1 MWECGDSNQTPRIRL
16 ESEPASRDTARMDP
30 SYLEPHQPQDPEL
43 SHGCSCYR
51 TQLMGLEWIWM
62 EKQELWKFWS
72 GALSMPSSFR
82 FPLNSTIL
90 SFCIADFLELPTY
103 YIFKVIQHTH
113 THTYYIREHFIVVKT
128 IMIFVNRTDSSQ
140 LLLKQKYFFPLALE
154 TATHQLTSSSQSLL
168 RNVRELSLY
177 HQHLSSAEHGETPL
191 QSKRMHE
198 MTMTNRILDS
208 GPTEGSQNDVKRR

>member
-16 ESEPASRDTARMDP
+16 ESEPASRDTARMDT
-30 SYLEPHQPQDPEL
+30 SYLEPHQPQDSEL

-103 YIFKVIQHTH
+103 YIFKVI
-113 THTYYIREHFIVVKT
+113 
-128 IMIFVNRTDSSQ
+128 
-140 LLLKQKYFFPLALE
+140 
-154 TATHQLTSSSQSLL
+154 
-168 RNVRELSLY
+168 
-177 HQHLSSAEHGETPL
+177 
-191 QSKRMHE
+191 
-198 MTMTNRILDS
+198 
-208 GPTEGSQNDVKRR
+208 